1 MGVWQKEINTV
12 LLLLLATAIVGGITG
27 LFLPLLFLLMLGI
40 IMRQVVQISRFEKW
54 ISTGGR
60 RKYPKTSGIWEEI
73 YYHVYQIK
81 KNQRRRKKKLGKII
95 DQFRQSTEALPDAA
109 VVLGV

>member
-1 MGVWQKEINTV
+1 MGVWRKEINTV
-12 LLLLLATAIVGGITG
+12 LLLMLATTIVGAITG

-60 RKYPKTSGIWEEI
+60 SKYPKTTGIWEEI
-73 YYHVYQIK
+73 YYHVYRIK
-81 KNQRRRKKKLGKII
+81 KNEKRRKKKLGKMI
-95 DQFRQSTEALPDAA
+95 DQFRQSTEAL
-109 VVLGV
+109 